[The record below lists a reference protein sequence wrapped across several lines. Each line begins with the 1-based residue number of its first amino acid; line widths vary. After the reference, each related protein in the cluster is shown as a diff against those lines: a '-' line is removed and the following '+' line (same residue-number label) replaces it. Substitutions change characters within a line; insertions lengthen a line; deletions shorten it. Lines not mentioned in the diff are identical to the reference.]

1 MTTKLLATTLP
12 AATTYSSLGLGI
24 LTGVRDALSDKVSE
38 LFADSNFIIATGLA
52 AGLGCAMANPKRTT
66 KQRAVLFALSG
77 IALSL
82 YFLQAKGLPAGGPK
96 IISQVMTG
104 ATGAVSNKIY
114 NLAVSYGLIL
124 AAGASGIGY
133 AINAYTVNYT
143 VPNTSGINRMV
154 FVDSPWL
161 KIDMTTNK
169 SNQLSPSTY
178 KKSALTLEMILSIL
192 SGLCLSISVREV
204 LKVTG
209 IAAQQLAR

>member
-1 MTTKLLATTLP
+1 
-12 AATTYSSLGLGI
+12 
-24 LTGVRDALSDKVSE
+24 
-38 LFADSNFIIATGLA
+38 
-52 AGLGCAMANPKRTT
+52 
-66 KQRAVLFALSG
+66 
-77 IALSL
+77 
-82 YFLQAKGLPAGGPK
+82 
-96 IISQVMTG
+96 MTG